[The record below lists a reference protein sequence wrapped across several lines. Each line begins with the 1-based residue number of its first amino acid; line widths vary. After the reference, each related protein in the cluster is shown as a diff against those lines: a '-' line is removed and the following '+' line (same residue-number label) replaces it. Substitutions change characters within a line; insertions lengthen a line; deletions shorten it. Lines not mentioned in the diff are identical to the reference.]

1 MPKQAVVATVIGLSL
16 ALSASSVQAL
26 ALDDGAKGWRS
37 PSAQDQDPAEG
48 SSAKAKSRPS
58 DPARKAAVKGL
69 DKAVWPKQGGTELKI
84 GATAEAGGL
93 PVKVD
98 KAAAGTK
105 SKAATAA
112 DKVRVDVLDPKR
124 AARLGVGALLGVER
138 ADGADRAA
146 KVRLTV
152 DYSEFAEGYGGSY
165 ASRLQLVRLPA
176 CAVVALPGSKDC
188 PEQPKVLPTVNDVE
202 TGTVSADVT
211 AAPASAEGVS
221 TMAADA
227 TSLVAVAA
235 GPSSAQGTYKA
246 TALAPSASWSV
257 APSSGG
263 FSWNY
268 PFRSVPTPGGLTPTV
283 GLGYSSQSADGR
295 TSATNN
301 QGSWIG
307 EGFSYDPGYI
317 ERRYKPCS
325 DDGHD
330 GSGEQCWAFDNAT
343 IMLDGRSGELVKDD
357 TTGEWHTS
365 SDDGTKV
372 EKLTGATNGDDGAT
386 GDKGEHWKI
395 TTPEGTEYY
404 FGLNRLP
411 GWASGDEETDSVWT
425 APVFGDDSGEPCYNS
440 TFTSAHCKQ
449 AWRWSLD
456 YVKDTHGNVMSYF
469 YDRET
474 NFYALNGKTDVNG
487 TSYDRGGRL

>member
-1 MPKQAVVATVIGLSL
+1 MPRQAVVATVIGLSL

-93 PVKVD
+93 PVTVTETKT
-98 KAAAGTK
+98 KTKAGTK
-105 SKAATAA
+105 AKAEAKAAQPVG
-112 DKVRVDVLDPKR
+112 KVRVDVLDPAR
-124 AARLGVGALLGVER
+124 AAKLGAGALLGVQR
-138 ADGADRAA
+138 ADGADRAGT
-146 KVRLTV
+146 VRLTV
-152 DYSEFAEGYGGSY
+152 DYSEFAEGFGGSY
-165 ASRLQLVRLPA
+165 GSRLRLVRLPA
-176 CAVVALPGSKDC
+176 CATIAQPGSKDC
-188 PEQPKVLPTVNDVE
+188 PEQPKALPTVNDVE
-202 TGTVSADVT
+202 TGTLSADVT
-211 AAPASAEGVS
+211 AAPAPAEGVS
-221 TMAADA
+221 TMAAGTA
-227 TSLVAVAA
+227 SLVAVAA

-257 APSSGG
+257 ATSSGG

-330 GSGEQCWAFDNAT
+330 NSG
-343 IMLDGRSGELVKDD
+343 
-357 TTGEWHTS
+357 
-365 SDDGTKV
+365 
-372 EKLTGATNGDDGAT
+372 
-386 GDKGEHWKI
+386 
-395 TTPEGTEYY
+395 
-404 FGLNRLP
+404 
-411 GWASGDEETDSVWT
+411 
-425 APVFGDDSGEPCYNS
+425 
-440 TFTSAHCKQ
+440 
-449 AWRWSLD
+449 
-456 YVKDTHGNVMSYF
+456 
-469 YDRET
+469 
-474 NFYALNGKTDVNG
+474 
-487 TSYDRGGRL
+487 